1 MRILSKGSSI
11 IKRQSEPKSSE
22 RPWLPNLVF
31 KNWSIVIKNTHA
43 VVDCRFWSKLFCWR
57 DFSLE
62 TSLSSYQTET
72 FWKLLTWQRNIL
84 QKCENALKKNSFE
97 FLMCG
102 YTSETIWSKSVWNW
116 SLSSPRT
123 KGRYIATRA
132 AKNTDEQKLSD
143 NQIFL
148 SDAQI
153 VLWKVINAKDLLA
166 SKSACK
172 DESVL
177 KIGKY
182 FLGNYWKSLKF
193 LSKYSNLQ
201 TLINLNLSG
210 IKSIYPVGCK
220 IGIGWI
226 CKYFFECK
234 RT

>member
-11 IKRQSEPKSSE
+11 IKGQGEPKS
-22 RPWLPNLVF
+22 LITKFGFQKLIN
-31 KNWSIVIKNTHA
+31 
-43 VVDCRFWSKLFCWR
+43 CRFWSKLFCWR

-153 VLWKVINAKDLLA
+153 GEKLSTQRICWHLRVFAKMKV
-166 SKSACK
+166 
-172 DESVL
+172 
-177 KIGKY
+177 
-182 FLGNYWKSLKF
+182 F
-193 LSKYSNLQ
+193 
-201 TLINLNLSG
+201 
-210 IKSIYPVGCK
+210 
-220 IGIGWI
+220 
-226 CKYFFECK
+226 
-234 RT
+234 